1 MAAMPAV
8 GMGVGVVPVETGIAT
23 VTGAVVT
30 GAVLKGEMATGVM
43 ERIKA
48 VTGET
53 VITGIAGVPQVVLRA
68 VLRAVLPEERLGV
81 FRKVVDPM
89 NVRPGGGVLPPE
101 EVGAVPVLSVQE
113 LLGQGVFVLDPVAGW
128 LVARIGAGT
137 ESDGP
142 MEEIVDPKQVASPL
156 RVGMVTA
163 APARVVSAIA
173 PIVSTTG
180 CVVRS
185 VLPTVVHPGMSVHR
199 LGPASEHRQDARIVS
214 SAPPLRR
221 NPKLRL
227 RLPQQMI

>member
-1 MAAMPAV
+1 M
-8 GMGVGVVPVETGIAT
+8 VPVETGIAT
-23 VTGAVVT
+23 VTGAVLT
-30 GAVLKGEMATGVM
+30 GAVLKGEIATGEMVK
-43 ERIKA
+43 IKA

-89 NVRPGGGVLPPE
+89 NARQGGGVLPPE
-101 EVGAVPVLSVQE
+101 VVGAVPVLSVPE
-113 LLGQGVFVLDPVAGW
+113 LLGQGVFVLDPVAGG

-163 APARVVSAIA
+163 APARVVSVSAL
-173 PIVSTTG
+173 IVSTTG
-180 CVVRS
+180 SVVRS
-185 VLPTVVHPGMSVHR
+185 VFPTVVQPATSVHR
-199 LGPASEHRQDARIVS
+199 LGPASEHRQDVRIAS

>member
-1 MAAMPAV
+1 MAATMV
-8 GMGVGVVPVETGIAT
+8 VRMGVGMAPVATGIAT
-23 VTGAVVT
+23 VKSVVVKGAGLKDV
-30 GAVLKGEMATGVM
+30 ALKGATEIVEAVKGVM
-43 ERIKA
+43 E
-48 VTGET
+48 TT
-53 VITGIAGVPQVVLRA
+53 DIAA
-68 VLRAVLPEERLGV
+68 VLRAVLPDDRLGV

-89 NVRPGGGVLPPE
+89 NARPGGGVLPPE

-113 LLGQGVFVLDPVAGW
+113 LLGQGVFVLEPVAEG

-163 APARVVSAIA
+163 APARVVFASA

-180 CVVRS
+180 SVVRS
-185 VLPTVVHPGMSVHR
+185 GSPTVVHPGMSVHR

>member
-1 MAAMPAV
+1 M
-8 GMGVGVVPVETGIAT
+8 
-23 VTGAVVT
+23 
-30 GAVLKGEMATGVM
+30 
-43 ERIKA
+43 
-48 VTGET
+48 
-53 VITGIAGVPQVVLRA
+53 
-68 VLRAVLPEERLGV
+68 
-81 FRKVVDPM
+81 
-89 NVRPGGGVLPPE
+89 
-101 EVGAVPVLSVQE
+101 LSVPE
-113 LLGQGVFVLDPVAGW
+113 LLGQGVFVLDPVAGG

-163 APARVVSAIA
+163 APARVVSASA

-180 CVVRS
+180 SVVRS
-185 VLPTVVHPGMSVHR
+185 VFPTVVHPGMSVHR
-199 LGPASEHRQDARIVS
+199 LGHASEHRQDVRIVS